1 MGEGAGLHGAKID
14 PTSNDASNDN
24 KTTTTAT
31 SVSNNTNKRRLLG
44 VPNSIS
50 KNGWF
55 TETETLWPGQKFSLA
70 LEEFSVSKAILFH
83 ERSDYQD
90 ILVFRSAQYGNVLCL
105 DGVIQ
110 MTERDEFAYHEM
122 ICHLPLF
129 AHPNPQSVCVVGG
142 GDGGCLREIL
152 RHSSVRHV
160 CLVEIDPLV
169 VQVAQTYFCKTD
181 EPSVFHDPRV
191 QIVYQDAAAFMEAH
205 GQQFDVIIGDTS
217 DPIGPAES
225 LFQPSFYES
234 MYEALRPQG
243 IVCVQAECFWIHL
256 DLISDLVACCADIF
270 DTAEYAS
277 TMVPTY
283 PCGQ

>member
-1 MGEGAGLHGAKID
+1 MGEGARLHGAKID

-31 SVSNNTNKRRLLG
+31 SVSNNTNERRLLG

-129 AHPNPQSVCVVGG
+129 AHTNQTKKAYF
-142 GDGGCLREIL
+142 DHCL
-152 RHSSVRHV
+152 
-160 CLVEIDPLV
+160 
-169 VQVAQTYFCKTD
+169 A
-181 EPSVFHDPRV
+181 
-191 QIVYQDAAAFMEAH
+191 
-205 GQQFDVIIGDTS
+205 
-217 DPIGPAES
+217 
-225 LFQPSFYES
+225 
-234 MYEALRPQG
+234 
-243 IVCVQAECFWIHL
+243 CFFV
-256 DLISDLVACCADIF
+256 S
-270 DTAEYAS
+270 
-277 TMVPTY
+277 
-283 PCGQ
+283 